1 MMMKQIGW
9 IIFGIIALIYF
20 SAIFL
25 YSVDV
30 PINDDYDILESI
42 SKILNNSTLT
52 LMDKIKILFSQHN
65 EHRIFTTRFLFLIY
79 SKIFGNVNFTAL
91 SFIGN
96 LSLLGIC
103 FLFHQVSKNKDF
115 ESIILIISAVFCFN
129 FSFHEN
135 SLFAMASISNYM
147 VVLLSII
154 SLYIL
159 TNIELT
165 KKSFS
170 ILVLLQILIILSNG
184 AVLIIVFFVLIY
196 LIFNKRKFVV
206 SQFVF
211 IFITVYCYFLNFN
224 QVSQISFSK
233 IISSKEQVVDFYLS
247 FIASIFAFYST
258 NNLYLEESLTY
269 TKFIGLFLFIIYLF
283 LIYKKYFKLNPFIFY
298 TVSLCLFIG
307 LVTAI
312 NRSNY
317 GLWMSIASRYR
328 IYSSI
333 ICISLMY
340 GLIELYYSKKN
351 VKVVSMIFLILVY
364 IFTNYIG
371 LQFIKDLNYR
381 NKTGVILYNNGLKN
395 NLVGF
400 DNNRMNQILDGS
412 KTIYS
417 VPKFFTVPNKV
428 SNTPCFDMVTD
439 GIMKAYIDEF
449 KITDKNIVIKGYA
462 FIPDSAADT
471 ELIIRN
477 QNVCLK
483 IETTYMMRYDLNSY
497 YNNSSLGR
505 KGFYSI
511 IDKSK
516 FPTGKNTLIIK
527 IGNIYSISDKII
539 NI

>member
-1 MMMKQIGW
+1 
-9 IIFGIIALIYF
+9 
-20 SAIFL
+20 
-25 YSVDV
+25 
-30 PINDDYDILESI
+30 
-42 SKILNNSTLT
+42 
-52 LMDKIKILFSQHN
+52 
-65 EHRIFTTRFLFLIY
+65 
-79 SKIFGNVNFTAL
+79 
-91 SFIGN
+91 
-96 LSLLGIC
+96 
-103 FLFHQVSKNKDF
+103 
-115 ESIILIISAVFCFN
+115 
-129 FSFHEN
+129 
-135 SLFAMASISNYM
+135 
-147 VVLLSII
+147 
-154 SLYIL
+154 
-159 TNIELT
+159 
-165 KKSFS
+165 
-170 ILVLLQILIILSNG
+170 
-184 AVLIIVFFVLIY
+184 
-196 LIFNKRKFVV
+196 
-206 SQFVF
+206 
-211 IFITVYCYFLNFN
+211 
-224 QVSQISFSK
+224 
-233 IISSKEQVVDFYLS
+233 
-247 FIASIFAFYST
+247 
-258 NNLYLEESLTY
+258 
-269 TKFIGLFLFIIYLF
+269 
-283 LIYKKYFKLNPFIFY
+283 
-298 TVSLCLFIG
+298 
-307 LVTAI
+307 
-312 NRSNY
+312 
-317 GLWMSIASRYR
+317 
-328 IYSSI
+328 
-333 ICISLMY
+333 MY